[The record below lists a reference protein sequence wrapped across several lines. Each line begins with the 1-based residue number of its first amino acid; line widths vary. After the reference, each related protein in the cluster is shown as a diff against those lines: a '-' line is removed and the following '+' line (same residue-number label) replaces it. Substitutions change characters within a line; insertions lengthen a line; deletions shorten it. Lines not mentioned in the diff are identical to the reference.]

1 MGAPVG
7 YTGFSA
13 WQGVAMA
20 ILLIFMFLFAI
31 ATWLLASRRGRN
43 GGIWFGIGLFLGPF
57 ALLAVAA
64 LPPVPAISRP

>member
-1 MGAPVG
+1 
-7 YTGFSA
+7 
-13 WQGVAMA
+13 MA

-64 LPPVPAISRP
+64 LPPVAQP

>member
-1 MGAPVG
+1 
-7 YTGFSA
+7 
-13 WQGVAMA
+13 MA

-43 GGIWFGIGLFLGPF
+43 GGVWFGIGLFLGPF

-64 LPPVPAISRP
+64 LLPVPAP

>member
-1 MGAPVG
+1 MG
-7 YTGFSA
+7 YTGLST
-13 WQGVAMA
+13 WQGVATA
-20 ILLIFMFLFAI
+20 ILLIFMFLFAV

-64 LPPVPAISRP
+64 LPPVSPISRP